1 MSEEDKVATARGF
14 RPRSIRNM
22 SPAARF
28 LAEKRAKQEQSKA
41 ELPQDA
47 VTEKLERFIQ
57 ELAQELMN
65 TYPPEKIADIA
76 ARQMIGA
83 DYFRS
88 QSDKSDA
95 REKNAIKKRMVG
107 LSGHNARMKERR
119 LKARARAEAIADGL
133 WRAEG
138 EEKTRTGEMTNKVY
152 GALVDEGYADV
163 LPGEVKDIADWFKA
177 VKPTGASRP
186 GPKKK
191 SR

>member
-76 ARQMIGA
+76 ARQMIGV

-88 QSDKSDA
+88 QSDKSDE
-95 REKNAIKKRMVG
+95 RRKTAINKRMVG
-107 LSGHNARMKERR
+107 LNDFNARRR
-119 LKARARAEAIADGL
+119 EARQRAEAIADEL
-133 WRAEG
+133 WKAEG
-138 EEKTRTGEMTNKVY
+138 EQKTRTGAMAEKVY
-152 GALVDEGYADV
+152 KALNAEGYTDV
-163 LPGEVKDIADWFKA
+163 LPGEADSIRDWFKS
-177 VKPTGASRP
+177 VKPEGASRS